1 MPIVKKSTG
10 EDLNMDRIKKTAVT
24 LLCLLL
30 MVNAV
35 SCAYAYQI
43 NPTNVKR
50 VITLDRGAALRSD
63 PWNDGAANK
72 ICGIHAGTELEVLG
86 MVEIWYYVYYNGH
99 YGFVSSGSEYT
110 RVIEYAESSSP
121 SNYTPANN
129 TSYAPAN
136 NTSWNTSA
144 GNGPGGS
151 YDMGIPQIGNT
162 SYGMDQMNMTVFW
175 VQTQLK
181 ATGIWYQGEQWDVTG
196 NLGDHTMEEIRS
208 FMSGRG
214 YPAHSGRVDQRVIDE
229 LASYLGGR
237 VVPVYIG
244 GIYDRMDSIMYG
256 GSGGSMNYI
265 VSNLRDM
272 IPHVTTGARWVQ
284 VCLKKLGF
292 YSSDI
297 DGMYGEGTERAVK
310 AFQRAYSFQE
320 RDYVSLGVARAMLEA
335 YYYAGGSLYSL
346 P

>member
-1 MPIVKKSTG
+1 MNKF
-10 EDLNMDRIKKTAVT
+10 KKTAVMI
-24 LLCLLL
+24 LCAL
-30 MVNAV
+30 MIVNMV
-35 SCAYAYQI
+35 SCAFAYEI
-43 NPTNVKR
+43 MPTNVKR
-50 VITLDRGAALRSD
+50 IITLSRGAALRSD
-63 PWNDGAANK
+63 PWNSGASNK
-72 ICGIHAGTELEVLG
+72 ICGIHADTELEVLG

-110 RVIEYAESSSP
+110 RVIEYADPTP
-121 SNYTPANN
+121 SGYTDDGNG
-129 TSYAPAN
+129 Y
-136 NTSWNTSA
+136 SA
-144 GNGPGGS
+144 VRGNGPGGS

-162 SYGMDQMNMTVFW
+162 SYGMDQMNMTVYW
-175 VQTQLK
+175 VQVQLK
-181 ATGIWYQGEQWDVTG
+181 ATGIWYQGEQWDETG

-214 YPAHSGRVDQRVIDE
+214 YPGHSGRVDQKVIDE
-229 LASYLGGR
+229 LASYLGSR

-244 GIYDRMDSIMYG
+244 GIYDHMNSIMYG
-256 GSGGSMNYI
+256 GSGGSMNSI

-292 YSSDI
+292 YSGDI

-310 AFQRAYSFQE
+310 AFQRAYNFQE

-335 YYYAGGSLYSL
+335 YYYAGGSLYNL